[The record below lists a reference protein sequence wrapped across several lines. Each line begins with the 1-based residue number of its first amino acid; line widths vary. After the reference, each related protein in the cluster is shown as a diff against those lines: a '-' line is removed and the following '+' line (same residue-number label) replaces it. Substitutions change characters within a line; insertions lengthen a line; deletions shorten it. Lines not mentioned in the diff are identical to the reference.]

1 MQYFEEL
8 KRSMVWLGKKNKT
21 LFIGQAIEY
30 PGTAMYNTLSNVK
43 KDKLMEMPVAEE
55 LQMGITLGM
64 SMAGNVVI
72 SIYPR
77 WNFLLCALNQL
88 VNHIDKFPDMAPNW
102 RKENIIIRTSVGSE
116 RPLNPQK
123 QHIGDFSSPI
133 QNMLENV
140 KIINLK
146 EPEDIFKNYQ
156 KAFKA
161 KKGTTTI
168 LVEYGDFYNEK

>member
-1 MQYFEEL
+1 
-8 KRSMVWLGKKNKT
+8 
-21 LFIGQAIEY
+21 
-30 PGTAMYNTLSNVK
+30 MYNTLVNVK

-55 LQMGITLGM
+55 LQMGISLGL

-102 RKENIIIRTSVGSE
+102 KKENIIIRTSVGSE

-133 QNMLENV
+133 
-140 KIINLK
+140 KICLK
-146 EPEDIFKNYQ
+146 VLK
-156 KAFKA
+156 
-161 KKGTTTI
+161 
-168 LVEYGDFYNEK
+168 L